1 MMQEKRLLTIWR
13 AAAWRAAVGGTVI
26 SVAAAAFADDTN
38 PRAGTP
44 IVLAQAGSIGGTIG
58 KQGKSASG
66 GEDAAPVRDSAAAK
80 PRQAKSRTSADASG
94 RAAGARFSIGGRWN
108 WSGECQTGA
117 VHYTGTMTFTQSGNT
132 FAASHGGTNMWDN
145 GAIANGRINGNRVSF
160 DRTYQ
165 QYTDHIALTV
175 SRSGGG
181 LRMEGVLP
189 NTAHSGRCDVSFV
202 KNQ

>member
-1 MMQEKRLLTIWR
+1 MSKRSTQIGVAGLVAVF
-13 AAAWRAAVGGTVI
+13 AALA
-26 SVAAAAFADDTN
+26 SVSSA
-38 PRAGTP
+38 
-44 IVLAQAGSIGGTIG
+44 LAQAGSTGGTIG

-66 GEDAAPVRDSAAAK
+66 GEDAAPVRDRAAAA
-80 PRQAKSRTSADASG
+80 PRQTKRRTPADTGG
-94 RAAGARFSIGGRWN
+94 RAAGARFSISGRWN

-117 VHYTGTMTFTQSGNT
+117 LHYTGTMTFTQSGNT
-132 FAASHGGTNMWDN
+132 FVASHGGTNMWDN
-145 GAIANGRINGNRVSF
+145 GTVANGRISGNRVSF

-165 QYTDHIALTV
+165 QYTDHVALTV

-181 LRMEGVLP
+181 LRMDGVLP